1 MAKNKSFYVCGECGY
16 KSSKWMGKC
25 PQCNEWGTF
34 EEEIEITSAGAPV
47 VSSAVSVKETAEKV
61 YSFSDIK
68 MEDMYRYKTGV
79 EEFDRVLGGG
89 LLQGEVV
96 LVTGNPGI
104 GKSTLL
110 LQVADKYTSYGTVI
124 YISGEES
131 PSQVK
136 NRGERLKINAKDL
149 FLMAETDVSSIYEY
163 LIAKKPKVVIVDS
176 IQTLYNS
183 SLDSIPGT
191 PTQIRECTLKIIEL
205 AKKYNISFFIVG
217 HITKDGKVAGP
228 KMLEHMV
235 DAVFNFEGEEGLFY
249 RILRSTKN
257 RFGSTNEL
265 AVFSMEE
272 DGMKE
277 IKNSSEYFLSERDEK
292 NAGSMVV
299 PVLEGTKV
307 FLLEIQT
314 LLTESSVGIPKRI
327 VQGFDRNRIQI
338 LTAIAEKKMHMSLAM
353 KDMFVNIPGGL
364 NIEDPAADLAV
375 LISLL
380 SVYRGVEISQ
390 KIAAI
395 GELGLRGEIRK
406 VFFIEKRL
414 KELEK
419 LGFKGVYI
427 PEANRKEIEKN
438 SNKYKLKLIYL
449 KNLEELLAR
458 MNKDGQ

>member
-1 MAKNKSFYVCGECGY
+1 MAKTKSFYICNECGY
-16 KSSKWMGKC
+16 KATKWAGKC
-25 PQCNEWGTF
+25 PQCGSWGSF
-34 EEEIEITSAGAPV
+34 EEEIEVTSSVGALV
-47 VSSAVSVKETAEKV
+47 ISSAISIKETSEKV
-61 YSFSDIK
+61 FSFDEILTEK
-68 MEDMYRYKTGV
+68 NDRYRTRIG
-79 EEFDRVLGGG
+79 EFDRILGGG
-89 LLQGEVV
+89 LLCGEVI
-96 LVTGNPGI
+96 LITGNPGI

-110 LQVADKYTSYGTVI
+110 LQVANEYTTYGEVI

-131 PSQVK
+131 PAQVK
-136 NRGERLKINAKDL
+136 NRGERLNIKSKNL
-149 FLMAETDVSSIYEY
+149 FLMSETDISRIYEY
-163 LIAKKPKVVIVDS
+163 LVSKKPKVVIVDS

-183 SLDSIPGT
+183 VVDSIPGT

-205 AKKYNISFFIVG
+205 AKKYGISFFIVG

-228 KMLEHMV
+228 KLLEHMV

-257 RFGSTNEL
+257 RFGSTNEI

-277 IKNSSEYFLSERDEK
+277 IKNSSEYFLSEREEK
-292 NAGSMVV
+292 NIGSMVV

-307 FLLEIQT
+307 FLLEVQT
-314 LLTESSVGIPKRI
+314 LLTEVTIGIPKRI

-338 LTAIAEKKMHMSLAM
+338 LTAIAEKKMHINLSM
-353 KDMFVNIPGGL
+353 KDLFVNIPGGL

-380 SVYRGVEISQ
+380 SIYKGVEISQ

-406 VFFIEKRL
+406 VFFIDKRL
-414 KELEK
+414 RELEK

-427 PEANRKEIEKN
+427 PETNRKEIEKN
-438 SNKYKLKLIYL
+438 KYNLKLIYL
-449 KNLEELLAR
+449 KNLEELLER

>member
-1 MAKNKSFYVCGECGY
+1 MAKTKSFYICSECGY
-16 KSSKWMGKC
+16 KATKWAGKC
-25 PQCNEWGTF
+25 PQCGSWGSF
-34 EEEIEITSAGAPV
+34 EEEIEVTSSVGALV
-47 VSSAVSVKETAEKV
+47 ISSAISIKETSEKV
-61 YSFSDIK
+61 FSFDEILTEK
-68 MEDMYRYKTGV
+68 NDRYRTRIG
-79 EEFDRVLGGG
+79 EFDRILGGG
-89 LLQGEVV
+89 LLCGEVI
-96 LVTGNPGI
+96 LITGNPGI

-110 LQVADKYTSYGTVI
+110 LQVANEYTTYGEVI

-131 PSQVK
+131 PAQVK
-136 NRGERLKINAKDL
+136 NRGERLNIKSKNL
-149 FLMAETDVSSIYEY
+149 FLMSETDISRIYEY
-163 LIAKKPKVVIVDS
+163 LVSKKPKVVIVDS

-183 SLDSIPGT
+183 VVDSIPGT

-205 AKKYNISFFIVG
+205 AKKYGISFFIVG

-228 KMLEHMV
+228 KLLEHMV

-257 RFGSTNEL
+257 RFGSTNEI

-277 IKNSSEYFLSERDEK
+277 IKNSSEYILSEREEK
-292 NAGSMVV
+292 NIGSMVV

-307 FLLEIQT
+307 FLLEVQT
-314 LLTESSVGIPKRI
+314 LLTEVTIGIPKRI

-338 LTAIAEKKMHMSLAM
+338 LTAIAEKKMHINLSM
-353 KDMFVNIPGGL
+353 KDLFVNIPGGL

-380 SVYRGVEISQ
+380 SIYKGVEISQ

-406 VFFIEKRL
+406 VFFIDKRL
-414 KELEK
+414 RELEK

-438 SNKYKLKLIYL
+438 KYNLKLIYL
-449 KNLEELLAR
+449 KNLEELLER

>member
-1 MAKNKSFYVCGECGY
+1 MAKVKSYYVCNECGY
-16 KSSKWMGKC
+16 KSVKWAGKC
-25 PQCNEWGTF
+25 PECGSWGSL
-34 EEEIEITSAGAPV
+34 EEEIEMAKPVGAPI
-47 VSSAVSVKETAEKV
+47 VSSANSIKETTQKIF
-61 YSFSDIK
+61 SFDDINT
-68 MEDMYRYKTGV
+68 EETDRYKTKIG
-79 EEFDRVLGGG
+79 EFDRLLGGG

-96 LVTGNPGI
+96 LITGNPGI

-110 LQVADKYTSYGTVI
+110 LQVANEYTVYGDVI

-131 PSQVK
+131 ASQVK
-136 NRGERLKINAKDL
+136 NRGERLKIKNSKL
-149 FLMAETDVSSIYEY
+149 YLMSETDISKIYEY
-163 LIAKKPKVVIVDS
+163 MIAKKPKVVIVDS

-183 SLDSIPGT
+183 VVDSIPGT

-228 KMLEHMV
+228 KLLEHMV

-292 NAGSMVV
+292 NIGSMVV

-307 FLLEIQT
+307 FLLEVQT
-314 LLTESSVGIPKRI
+314 LLTDVTIGIPKRI

-338 LTAIAEKKMHMSLAM
+338 LTAIAEKKMYLNLSM
-353 KDMFVNIPGGL
+353 KDLFVNIPGGL
-364 NIEDPAADLAV
+364 NIADPAADLAV
-375 LISLL
+375 LISML
-380 SVYRGVEISQ
+380 SIYKGVEISQ

-414 KELEK
+414 RELEK

-438 SNKYKLKLIYL
+438 SYKLKLIYL
-449 KNLEELLAR
+449 KNLEELLER
-458 MNKDGQ
+458 MNRDGQ

>member
-1 MAKNKSFYVCGECGY
+1 
-16 KSSKWMGKC
+16 MGKC

-68 MEDMYRYKTGV
+68 IEDMYRYKTGV

-299 PVLEGTKV
+299 SVLEGTKV

-449 KNLEELLAR
+449 KNLEELLER

>member
-1 MAKNKSFYVCGECGY
+1 MAKTKSFYICSECGY
-16 KSSKWMGKC
+16 KATKWAGKC
-25 PQCNEWGTF
+25 PQCGSWGSF
-34 EEEIEITSAGAPV
+34 EEEIEVTSSVGALV
-47 VSSAVSVKETAEKV
+47 ISSAISIKETSEKV
-61 YSFSDIK
+61 FSFDEILTEK
-68 MEDMYRYKTGV
+68 NDRYRTRIG
-79 EEFDRVLGGG
+79 EFDRILGGG
-89 LLQGEVV
+89 LLCGEVI
-96 LVTGNPGI
+96 LITGNPGI

-110 LQVADKYTSYGTVI
+110 LQVANEYTTYGEVI

-131 PSQVK
+131 PAQVK
-136 NRGERLKINAKDL
+136 NRGERLNIKSKNL
-149 FLMAETDVSSIYEY
+149 FLMSETDISRIYEY
-163 LIAKKPKVVIVDS
+163 LVSKKPKVVIVDS

-183 SLDSIPGT
+183 VVDSIPGT

-205 AKKYNISFFIVG
+205 AKKYGISFFIVG

-228 KMLEHMV
+228 KLLEHMV

-257 RFGSTNEL
+257 RFGSTNEI

-277 IKNSSEYFLSERDEK
+277 IKNSSEYFLSEREEK
-292 NAGSMVV
+292 NIGSMVV

-307 FLLEIQT
+307 FLLEVQT
-314 LLTESSVGIPKRI
+314 LLTEVTIGIPKRI

-338 LTAIAEKKMHMSLAM
+338 LTAIAEKKMHINLSM
-353 KDMFVNIPGGL
+353 KDLFVNIPGGL

-380 SVYRGVEISQ
+380 SIYKGVEISQ

-395 GELGLRGEIRK
+395 GELGLRGEIRR
-406 VFFIEKRL
+406 VFFIDKRL
-414 KELEK
+414 RELEK

-427 PEANRKEIEKN
+427 PETNRKEIEKN
-438 SNKYKLKLIYL
+438 KYNLKLIYL
-449 KNLEELLAR
+449 KNLEELLER

>member
-1 MAKNKSFYVCGECGY
+1 
-16 KSSKWMGKC
+16 
-25 PQCNEWGTF
+25 
-34 EEEIEITSAGAPV
+34 
-47 VSSAVSVKETAEKV
+47 
-61 YSFSDIK
+61 
-68 MEDMYRYKTGV
+68 
-79 EEFDRVLGGG
+79 
-89 LLQGEVV
+89 
-96 LVTGNPGI
+96 
-104 GKSTLL
+104 
-110 LQVADKYTSYGTVI
+110 
-124 YISGEES
+124 
-131 PSQVK
+131 
-136 NRGERLKINAKDL
+136 
-149 FLMAETDVSSIYEY
+149 MAETDVSSIYEY

-438 SNKYKLKLIYL
+438 SYKYKLKLIYL
-449 KNLEELLAR
+449 KNLEELLER